1 MLGVDLILD
10 MKAGDAGALM
20 TTSEMIGIG
29 DGLAELVG
37 IDDQRNVVL
46 VRDPRNAFEGY
57 TLVDATVSYGFER
70 WGSVTLAIANLL
82 DEYYID
88 YNTDTQ
94 QPTNNARFF
103 SGRGR
108 TFTLGWDYRF

>member
-1 MLGVDLILD
+1 MRPRPE
-10 MKAGDAGALM
+10 KNRAL
-20 TTSEMIGIG
+20 
-29 DGLAELVG
+29 LVG
-37 IDDQRNVVL
+37 CC
-46 VRDPRNAFEGY
+46 
-57 TLVDATVSYGFER
+57 VS
-70 WGSVTLAIANLL
+70 VQNLL